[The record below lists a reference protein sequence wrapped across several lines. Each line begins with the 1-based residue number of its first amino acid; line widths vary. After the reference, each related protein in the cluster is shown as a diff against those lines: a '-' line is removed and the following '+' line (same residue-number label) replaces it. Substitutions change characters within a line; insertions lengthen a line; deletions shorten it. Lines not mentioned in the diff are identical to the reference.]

1 MSYKGL
7 LYYRIEENVS
17 LLFTFYLNIIITA
30 LAIIAKTEVA
40 EINIAL
46 TNFALLM
53 TTNANY
59 LLKRTITRKNDE

>member
-1 MSYKGL
+1 MSYQDL

-17 LLFTFYLNIIITA
+17 LLFLNIIITA

-40 EINIAL
+40 KINIAL

-53 TTNANY
+53 TTDANY
-59 LLKRTITRKNDE
+59 LLKRTITRMMNNL

>member
-17 LLFTFYLNIIITA
+17 LLFLNIIITA

-59 LLKRTITRKNDE
+59 LLKRTITR

>member
-1 MSYKGL
+1 MSYKDL

-17 LLFTFYLNIIITA
+17 LLFLNIIITA

>member
-17 LLFTFYLNIIITA
+17 LLFLNIIITA

>member
-1 MSYKGL
+1 MSYKDL

-17 LLFTFYLNIIITA
+17 LLFLNIIITA

-59 LLKRTITRKNDE
+59 LLKRTITR